1 MLRAKIKAA
10 EDELQAAE
18 AVKAAANTGATKI
31 LSAPLSRD
39 EIELRNAMVR
49 KAIEDNAEVKQWQSL
64 LVPKQMQLLQIETT
78 AELGKKHPSYLQLQN
93 EIAKAEQK
101 LEELK
106 QKLAAPIQK
115 EVEFSLRGRRSDGA
129 ATEPSDAVLL
139 DRRREE
145 LAQMRS
151 QLQTYELAEK
161 NVRTTY
167 AEELKKY
174 LTQDEQYSE
183 VNLLHRFKKDE
194 LAQSQKVLERIMERR
209 IALQTEPGAPPVVWH
224 EPAKVPE
231 TPSELPYKAMALAGA
246 LALCLPYIAG
256 LVALVLW
263 NLGRLIRK
271 LEPQ

>member
-1 MLRAKIKAA
+1 M
-10 EDELQAAE
+10 QAAE

-161 NVRTTY
+161 NVRATY

-209 IALQTEPGAPPVVWH
+209 IALQTERGAPCRWSGTNRPRYPRRQASCPTKQWHSRVCWHCACRISQVW
-224 EPAKVPE
+224 
-231 TPSELPYKAMALAGA
+231 LPWCCGTWE
-246 LALCLPYIAG
+246 G
-256 LVALVLW
+256 
-263 NLGRLIRK
+263 
-271 LEPQ
+271 